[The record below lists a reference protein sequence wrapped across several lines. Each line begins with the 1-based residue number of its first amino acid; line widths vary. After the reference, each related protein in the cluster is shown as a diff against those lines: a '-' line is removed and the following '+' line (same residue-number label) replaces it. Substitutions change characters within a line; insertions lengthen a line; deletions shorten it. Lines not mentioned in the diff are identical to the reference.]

1 MIIIRKVS
9 EMDIGSTF
17 WMTKS
22 ISDNIWNWGKEKKIK
37 QEARDEILDE
47 AIKVLDVVYEDYKKL
62 DKYHRYLDGIDI
74 SIQRLEELR
83 DKGK

>member
-1 MIIIRKVS
+1 
-9 EMDIGSTF
+9 MDIGGTF

-22 ISDNIWNWGKEKKIK
+22 ISDSIWNWGKERTLK
-37 QEARDEILDE
+37 QEARDEVLDN
-47 AIKVLDVVYEDYKKL
+47 AIKALDVVYKDYKKL
-62 DKYHRYLDGIDI
+62 DKDHRYLDGIDI

>member
-1 MIIIRKVS
+1 MVS
-9 EMDIGSTF
+9 EMDIVGNF

-22 ISDNIWNWGKEKKIK
+22 ISDTIWSWGKEKKIK
-37 QEARDEILDE
+37 QQIRDEVLNE
-47 AIKVLDVVYEDYKKL
+47 SIKALNVVYENYKKL
-62 DKYHRYLDGIDI
+62 DKDHRYLDGIDI